1 MEQASRRIL
10 AISVCEG
17 KRHDYRL
24 LKDSKVRVKKEV
36 KMVLDSGYQ
45 GAQNEHQHTDLPHKK
60 PKKGKLT
67 KEQKRFNK
75 TLAQTRIINKNV
87 IASIKRFRIM
97 AEKYRN
103 RRKRYGLRINL
114 IAAIHNME
122 LNIGISVC

>member
-45 GAQNEHQHTDLPHKK
+45 GAQNEHQHTDLPHKNWLRRPTG
-60 PKKGKLT
+60 PKK
-67 KEQKRFNK
+67 
-75 TLAQTRIINKNV
+75 
-87 IASIKRFRIM
+87 AS
-97 AEKYRN
+97 
-103 RRKRYGLRINL
+103 
-114 IAAIHNME
+114 
-122 LNIGISVC
+122 